1 MPTNT
6 NAGHDRVIT
15 EADRLSGTVSETISG
30 LVSIINE
37 LDTMIDE
44 RDGTIES
51 LNETI
56 RELTA
61 EIEILKEAKP

>member
-6 NAGHDRVIT
+6 NAGQDRVI
-15 EADRLSGTVSETISG
+15 ERAGSLSGTVSETISG

-44 RDGTIES
+44 RDGTIKS
-51 LNETI
+51 LSETI

-61 EIEILKEAKP
+61 EVESLRNDQ

>member
-1 MPTNT
+1 MPANT
-6 NAGHDRVIT
+6 NAGQDRVI
-15 EADRLSGTVSETISG
+15 ERAGSLSGTVSETISG

-44 RDGTIES
+44 RDGTIKS
-51 LNETI
+51 LSETI

-61 EIEILKEAKP
+61 EVESLRNDQ

>member
-6 NAGHDRVIT
+6 SAGQDRVI
-15 EADRLSGTVSETISG
+15 ERADSLSGTVSETISG

-44 RDGTIES
+44 RDGTIKS

-56 RELTA
+56 RELTS
-61 EIEILKEAKP
+61 EVESLRNDQ